1 MLAFARWLVD
11 AGRLREVPTGLRKLR
26 LANEKADRKRVRRA
40 LSNAQLADLVLDT
53 EAGPTLVVG
62 YGPTKSKHHP
72 IRMTGLERAALYR
85 IAMCTGFRANEIRHL
100 TPECFRLDDV
110 DHPVIVCKAA
120 YAKNG
125 KEAEQLIARDQASW
139 LRAFLKTR
147 VDPRPNLP
155 VLFVPEKT
163 AKLLRHDLAAAGIPY
178 QTAEGVVDFH
188 ALRYSYITNMIAAGV
203 DPKTVQEL
211 ARHSTITLTI
221 DRYTKSSDERKRKAL
236 EGDG

>member
-72 IRMTGLERAALYR
+72 IRMTGLEPRGPLPDRHVYRLSRQRDPPPDPGMFSTRRCGPPGHRMQSGLRKEWEGSGATDRA
-85 IAMCTGFRANEIRHL
+85 
-100 TPECFRLDDV
+100 
-110 DHPVIVCKAA
+110 
-120 YAKNG
+120 
-125 KEAEQLIARDQASW
+125 DQASW